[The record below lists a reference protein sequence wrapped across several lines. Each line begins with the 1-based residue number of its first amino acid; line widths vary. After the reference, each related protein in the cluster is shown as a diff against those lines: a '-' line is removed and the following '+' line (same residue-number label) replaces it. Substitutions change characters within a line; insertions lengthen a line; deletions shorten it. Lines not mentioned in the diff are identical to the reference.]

1 MANKMKVQK
10 TKNEQFIIT
19 IPKAFA
25 EALELKQSTV
35 IEFKINEHGELVLKK
50 KKER

>member
-1 MANKMKVQK
+1 MRVQK

-25 EALELKQSTV
+25 ESLELKKGTI
-35 IEFKINEHGELVLKK
+35 IEFKIIGEKEMKICVKK
-50 KKER
+50 